1 MNNFL
6 KILQLKNVSICH
18 YFNSAKK
25 FVIPYISIFPN
36 VTADSEGNFMPFF
49 VNFFYCFQPYKSLK
63 PVDSMTEAEL

>member
-1 MNNFL
+1 MA
-6 KILQLKNVSICH
+6 QR
-18 YFNSAKK
+18 K